1 MKLDEKK
8 IVIAWDLDETLGC
21 FVELGMLWDTLSKF
35 SSHKLTD
42 NDFFKLLDAYP
53 MFIRPDIMKVLKLLK
68 RQKKTN
74 KRLMVVL
81 FTNNQGPESWAQL
94 IVKYF
99 DHKLRYKLF
108 DTVIPAYKVDGKQV
122 AKCRT
127 SHEKKYSDLLDCLEL
142 PKETPVCFIDDQQHN
157 QMMKDDVDYILI
169 KPYESSLPFNKLLE
183 TLTKSGLAKQFDVD
197 SEATTQKMKEFLEEY
212 SLDVN
217 IKSKRDLDIDKIVTK
232 RLYNHIQEYLK
243 QHLKK
248 HNKTRRNK
256 TRSFKKTFKI
266 F

>member
-1 MKLDEKK
+1 M
-8 IVIAWDLDETLGC
+8 ATL
-21 FVELGMLWDTLSKF
+21 
-35 SSHKLTD
+35 
-42 NDFFKLLDAYP
+42 
-53 MFIRPDIMKVLKLLK
+53 
-68 RQKKTN
+68 
-74 KRLMVVL
+74 
-81 FTNNQGPESWAQL
+81 QGTGVFL
-94 IVKYF
+94 
-99 DHKLRYKLF
+99 
-108 DTVIPAYKVDGKQV
+108 
-122 AKCRT
+122 AKNC
-127 SHEKKYSDLLDCLEL
+127 EKKYSDLLDCLEL

-169 KPYESSLPFNKLLE
+169 KPYESSLPFSKLLE
-183 TLTKSGLAKQFDVD
+183 TLTKSGLAKHFDVN